1 MLTVEETLAMYRAD
15 ADMVAKLTFCA
26 AHSDPE
32 VMTLVAQ
39 IGQARADRNSADVL
53 AYATQ
58 LGDRLNQH
66 MLDHATHSVN
76 LQRVNLLLS
85 TPDDTA
91 H

>member
-1 MLTVEETLAMYRAD
+1 MLTVDETIAMYRAD
-15 ADMVAKLTFCA
+15 ANLVARLTFCA
-26 AHSDPE
+26 AHNDPE
-32 VMTLVAQ
+32 IMTLVAQ
-39 IGQARADRNSADVL
+39 IAQAREARNSADVL

-66 MLDHATHSVN
+66 MFNHAIYSIN